1 MASTNVSTLLSPGQY
16 EVAKDL
22 VRLFYVVSPTETSFE
37 HVEDVPDF
45 VNKTIPYFLALIVLE
60 CVVQYLQGKPTTR
73 ANDGFSS
80 LSAGLLHLLPL

>member
-1 MASTNVSTLLSPGQY
+1 MMASTNVSTLLSPGQY

-45 VNKTIPYFLALIVLE
+45 VNKVRINE
-60 CVVQYLQGKPTTR
+60 PTL
-73 ANDGFSS
+73 NQSFHESVE
-80 LSAGLLHLLPL
+80 